1 MGNKRNSDDVFEGYF
16 CASTF
21 SFDDGPGK
29 TVFMKKCIK
38 NLKKNFDF
46 ILDGKYKINVLK
58 MNPVFAEVRD
68 FIIYITILQY
78 LF

>member
-29 TVFMKKCIK
+29 TVFMDKCIQ
-38 NLKKNFDF
+38 NLKKK
-46 ILDGKYKINVLK
+46 L
-58 MNPVFAEVRD
+58 
-68 FIIYITILQY
+68 
-78 LF
+78 